1 MSAYKE
7 LYPYPYQLSILA
19 LQEEITALK
28 VRVVVLEMENLQS
41 RAEKAALAE
50 VADNIS
56 VIKRSHD
63 K

>member
-1 MSAYKE
+1 M
-7 LYPYPYQLSILA
+7 YQLSTLV

-28 VRVVVLEMENLQS
+28 VRVVVLEMNNLQL

-50 VADNIS
+50 VADNTS
-56 VIKRSHD
+56 VIKRSND

>member
-1 MSAYKE
+1 M
-7 LYPYPYQLSILA
+7 
-19 LQEEITALK
+19 
-28 VRVVVLEMENLQS
+28 EMNNLQL

-56 VIKRSHD
+56 VSKRSRD